1 MFLLSCYLTR
11 RQIGITPLE
20 NKVNTFFQYEMELLS
35 GRHYSS
41 LCSESKQKCCSNL

>member
-20 NKVNTFFQYEMELLS
+20 NKVNTFFQDETKLLS
-35 GRHYSS
+35 GGNYSA
-41 LCSESKQKCCSNL
+41 LNCESKEKVLL